1 MGCQVQCIFY
11 YIFHVL
17 CVSQLT
23 PHDRLESRTTP
34 RAGAGRQR
42 RVSHSVSLCP
52 LSRQWSVVVPLQP
65 GCSLSAPRGA
75 GGQRG
80 GRRVRSRPGRPAGH
94 ARPREGALLIFL
106 VVGVR
111 GSFRHF
117 ASLGRPRAH
126 AYEKCVSLIGISA
139 YVSFKQL
146 MKSVLTNVIMSQLGL
161 ELHGIAWVFR
171 YTKPCIY
178 ISRRMS
184 AHIPPHFI
192 GGAAGIFSRSTTAF
206 VESRSAITSFLAS
219 SSACPRQRSKRVGSR
234 LSGVC

>member
-1 MGCQVQCIFY
+1 MFCVCIST
-11 YIFHVL
+11 HATTHETL
-17 CVSQLT
+17 S
-23 PHDRLESRTTP
+23 LESHDAAP
-34 RAGAGRQR
+34 ARAGARVQPESLTRSLALPSGGAAAARLQSKCAGGR
-42 RVSHSVSLCP
+42 
-52 LSRQWSVVVPLQP
+52 
-65 GCSLSAPRGA
+65 
-75 GGQRG
+75 GGQRRGG
-80 GRRVRSRPGRPAGH
+80 GRRLRSRPGRPAGH